1 MSFEENIRKWI
12 QIDNQIKEKTLNIK
26 QLRIEREQHNENI
39 LEYIDENNLANATI
53 KIGDGKLRFID
64 SNYHQPLTY
73 KFLCEVLCEYF
84 QDDDETVGEILQFIK
99 SKRTI
104 KTVKEIKRYGIS
116 S

>member
-1 MSFEENIRKWI
+1 MSFEDNIRKWI
-12 QIDNQIKEKTLNIK
+12 QIDNQIKERTLSIK

-39 LEYIDENNLANATI
+39 LEYIAENNLDNATI

-64 SNYHQPLTY
+64 SKYPQALTY
-73 KFLCEVLCEYF
+73 KFICEALCEYF
-84 QDDDETVGEILQFIK
+84 QDDDEMVGEILQFIK
-99 SKRTI
+99 AKRNI